1 MGAAR
6 RAAGPALHVQ
16 VLPAARLRRAS
27 LRRDRDEPRPAHRL
41 HRAGLVRPRRV
52 LRPGRLRER
61 RTPGARG
68 RLAVA
73 VPPLRRPRRRPLRAG
88 GQLLLHSAPR
98 DLLRVAHADLRR
110 GRVPVLPLHADLRRL
125 GRDPGGPA
133 PAPGREL
140 RDRHADAELL
150 PRPRLPGARVPR
162 VPRARHLALRQGAR
176 RDPGERGSRALSRL
190 QRPALQDGR
199 VHDLGAPH
207 RSGRRALSR
216 ALGLRDA
223 RPHALDGVGRVHH
236 HGHDRR
242 GRGARPPPPR
252 RAAMARDGVVLEVDG
267 VSKSFGALAA
277 LSNVSLVVQA
287 GQIFSV
293 IGPNGAGKSTL
304 FNVVS
309 GLHVPSTGR
318 VRLRDR
324 EIAGLAP
331 ETINRLGVAKT
342 FQITNIFPEISV
354 FETVRVA
361 AQSRV
366 RESGR
371 LPSLW
376 RLPDVEAAAAD
387 LLRAFGLAAKRDE
400 MAEHLSHG
408 EQRYLEI
415 CLALATEPTLL
426 LLDEPTAGMTPGE
439 TKEAMALIRQIASAR
454 GLTVLL
460 IEHDMS
466 VVMGISDRIAVLHF
480 GEKIAEGAPEEIRND
495 PKVVEAYLGPPED

>member
-1 MGAAR
+1 
-6 RAAGPALHVQ
+6 
-16 VLPAARLRRAS
+16 
-27 LRRDRDEPRPAHRL
+27 
-41 HRAGLVRPRRV
+41 
-52 LRPGRLRER
+52 
-61 RTPGARG
+61 
-68 RLAVA
+68 
-73 VPPLRRPRRRPLRAG
+73 
-88 GQLLLHSAPR
+88 
-98 DLLRVAHADLRR
+98 
-110 GRVPVLPLHADLRRL
+110 
-125 GRDPGGPA
+125 
-133 PAPGREL
+133 
-140 RDRHADAELL
+140 
-150 PRPRLPGARVPR
+150 
-162 VPRARHLALRQGAR
+162 
-176 RDPGERGSRALSRL
+176 
-190 QRPALQDGR
+190 
-199 VHDLGAPH
+199 
-207 RSGRRALSR
+207 
-216 ALGLRDA
+216 
-223 RPHALDGVGRVHH
+223 
-236 HGHDRR
+236 
-242 GRGARPPPPR
+242 
-252 RAAMARDGVVLEVDG
+252 MARDGVVLEVDG

-287 GQIFSV
+287 RQIFSV

-309 GLHVPSTGR
+309 GLHVPTTGR
-318 VRLRDR
+318 VRFRGR

-354 FETVRVA
+354 FENVRVA

-400 MAEHLSHG
+400 MAENLSHG

-439 TKEAMALIRQIASAR
+439 TKEATALIRQIASAR

-480 GEKIAEGAPEEIRND
+480 GEKIAEGPPEQIRND
-495 PKVVEAYLGPPED
+495 PKVIEAYLGPPET